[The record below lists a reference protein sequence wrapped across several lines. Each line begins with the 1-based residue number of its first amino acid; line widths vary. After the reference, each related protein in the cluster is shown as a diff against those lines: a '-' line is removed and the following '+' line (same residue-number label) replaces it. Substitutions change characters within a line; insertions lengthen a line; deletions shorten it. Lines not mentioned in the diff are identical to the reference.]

1 MKKLLSVILSVLM
14 ITACMVPAFSV
25 SAAAENYPIIVLR
38 GDGTQ
43 IYVPDETAPNGER
56 NIWGDAF
63 TNIEGSSVTESI
75 ANVLLPFLTEGLL
88 FNKWENY
95 YDAFYEE
102 IAPIFEELRLDGDG
116 KPRYNSGLGKDDLNN
131 NANTRKVNYV
141 NWDGTYN
148 LGSYTYRYD
157 WRLSPFDVVD
167 DLDGYIRDIMTK
179 TGKKKVNLVANCL
192 GGSYILAY
200 LSYVLEDLKEPD
212 ENGNPKTCHI
222 NNVFFNATVGNGT
235 DVLTDAFCGDIEI
248 NAKGIQRFA
257 YQSTN
262 LDNGGLFGF
271 IQLSD
276 MMSEIVFTS
285 YDLLTQTGVVDA
297 LGLTFDDLYQRIY
310 EGLVPHLAIA
320 IFGTMPGYW
329 TAVESE
335 RYEEARNFI
344 FGKEGDEFYDEYA
357 GVVAKNDLYYEKVS
371 SKIYDIIAEC
381 QAKGVRFGAN
391 VKYGVQMYPFVKSQN
406 KLSDEMVDLE
416 NASFGATTAK
426 DVFSKFSDEYMENAK
441 VNGTDK
447 YISPDRQVD
456 VSTSIFKD
464 TLWVQKNVNH
474 NRWVMDDQ
482 IALQFCRSNDFDVN
496 SDPRYPQFMIY
507 IPGTMQW
514 DEEEGEYDT
523 DTGDIVPMTAENCEL
538 TLWDDMPD
546 DSKKEPTIISRLMAF
561 FRWLTTMLKFITGK
575 LTEKPV
581 ADVQ

>member
-43 IYVPDETAPNGER
+43 IYVPDENEPTGER
-56 NIWGDAF
+56 NVWGDAF
-63 TNIEGSSVTESI
+63 TSIEGGSITDSV
-75 ANVLLPFLTEGLL
+75 ANILLPFLTEGLL
-88 FNKWENY
+88 FDKWDNY

-116 KPRYNSGLGKDDLNN
+116 NPRYNSGLGKDDLKN
-131 NANTRKVNYV
+131 NADTRKVNYV
-141 NWDGTYN
+141 NWNGTYN

-157 WRLSPFDVVD
+157 WRLSPFDVID

-179 TGKKKVNLVANCL
+179 TGKEKVNLVANCL
-192 GGSYILAY
+192 GGSYVLAY
-200 LSYVLEDLKEPD
+200 LEKYGKD
-212 ENGNPKTCHI
+212 GHI
-222 NNVFFNATVGNGT
+222 SNVFFNATVGNGT
-235 DVLTDAFCGDIEI
+235 AVLTDAFCGDIEV
-248 NAKGIQRFA
+248 NAKGIQRYA
-257 YQSTN
+257 HQSVN
-262 LDNGGLFGF
+262 LDNGGLFGL

-276 MMSEIVFTS
+276 MMSDIVFDS
-285 YDLLTQTGVVDA
+285 YDLLTQTGVVDQ
-297 LGLTFDDLYQRIY
+297 LGLTFDQLYQKIY
-310 EGLVPHLAIA
+310 EGLVPHLALA

-335 RYEEARNFI
+335 RYEEARSFI

-371 SKIYDIIAEC
+371 SKAYDIIADC

-406 KLSDEMVDLE
+406 KLSDEMVDVE

-426 DVFSKFSDEYMENAK
+426 DVFSKLSDEYVENAK
-441 VNGTDK
+441 ANGTDK
-447 YISPDRQVD
+447 YISPDRQID

-464 TLWVQKNVNH
+464 TLWVQKNVCH
-474 NRWVMDDQ
+474 NRWVMDDK
-482 IALQFCRSNDFDVN
+482 IALEFCRSNDFNVN
-496 SDPRYPQFMIY
+496 SDPKYPQFMIY

-514 DEEEGEYDT
+514 DEIEGAYDD

-546 DSKKEPTIISRLMAF
+546 DSKKEPTVISRLMAF
-561 FRWLTTMLKFITGK
+561 FRWLTTMFKFLTGK

-581 ADVQ
+581 VDVQ